1 MTASLDFQ
9 PPPDGDSETGTAQG
23 SDRAPTTR
31 RMWPVAFALVLS
43 VLWLGAAG
51 YVAWRDG
58 LLSGASPVSLV
69 DLATL
74 IEGLL
79 LPIAIAWLA
88 ALVFQR
94 TDPLLERR
102 LGVAKT
108 LDRALAPI
116 DHAERR
122 LDQLVRKIA
131 HDMDHVEAAVD
142 LAASRIDNLEGRFRK
157 EIAELF
163 SATADAEAKATTI
176 KDMLK
181 REHAA
186 LSEIDTALESRLGAI
201 EAAVTRFTDRIK
213 EAAEDAESKAL
224 SALDGIEQQALALRQ
239 AAQAAANEIEAA
251 EALLG
256 ERLALLD
263 GTSQEVAERL
273 DEVATGLRAAIE
285 DLSEKMSTL
294 EALDESLGG
303 RLAERHHRLA
313 ALAQSS
319 EEEARRIEAALAQN
333 SAALKKEAEGA
344 LAKSDAAAEALEAQ
358 AGRMADL
365 IGETL
370 ERAEKTF
377 ARIGEDLAR
386 TAETATSVST
396 TRAEE
401 VLARVNEAV
410 AAFEA
415 QLQAFDAKATE
426 AGTRLMERL
435 TAYREGF
442 AGEAETLEKR
452 AAEGVAELERLAQ
465 LLADQAEMVAAAA
478 GEAARN
484 MGEAGERMDERSA
497 NLGQVL
503 DEMRRR
509 IEEVGG
515 RLEAERK
522 ALAEASE
529 TSAGTVL
536 EAAERFRSQSDTLSR
551 QADAV
556 SERLLENTEALDAE
570 IARIDERGRGTV
582 EALDAAVT
590 RLRDEGK
597 DLMEVL
603 ERSSESLGQA
613 ATAFGGERERILA
626 DTNTAA
632 ERLSEAA
639 EVVAE
644 KAATMRQA
652 GDSTRTEIDT
662 VAQHFAHAA
671 ERLKDAT
678 EAAKRSVTES
688 SEDFENRLASA
699 IAKGLR
705 EVGQSMDTL
714 NSMFGAEVSELE
726 DRITRTLEST
736 VAALREAASEAGAES
751 ERMAARLAEQS
762 DKLVHRATSFLNKSE
777 EIERRIL
784 ANSRDAF
791 VRTSSL
797 LIESLQSAAVDID
810 KILETEVP
818 DDVWQRYLAGDRSI
832 FSRRTVRLAD
842 RKTRGRI
849 RDMFEH
855 DREFRDTV
863 LKYFRD
869 FEALMEQV
877 MSRDTHSTLSVT
889 LISSE
894 MGKLYV
900 LLAQSLKKLR

>member
-1 MTASLDFQ
+1 MTVSLDFQ
-9 PPPDGDSETGTAQG
+9 PPPDRDSETGTAPHSG
-23 SDRAPTTR
+23 RAPTTR
-31 RMWPVAFALVLS
+31 RMWPVAFALALS
-43 VLWLGAAG
+43 FLWLGAAG

-58 LLSGASPVSLV
+58 LFSGVKAISLV

-122 LDQLVRKIA
+122 LDQLVRKIE
-131 HDMDHVEAAVD
+131 HDMDHVAAAVD
-142 LAASRIDNLEGRFRK
+142 LAASRIDNLEERFQK

-163 SATADAEAKATTI
+163 SATADAEAKATTV
-176 KDMLK
+176 KEMLR
-181 REHAA
+181 REHDA
-186 LSEIDTALESRLGAI
+186 LAEVDSALEGRLGAI
-201 EAAVTRFTDRIK
+201 EAAIARFTDEISK
-213 EAAEDAESKAL
+213 ASEDAEGKAV
-224 SALDGIEQQALALRQ
+224 SALEGIEQQALALRQ
-239 AAQAAANEIEAA
+239 AAQAAATEIESA

-263 GTSQEVAERL
+263 GTSQDVAGRLEEVEAG
-273 DEVATGLRAAIE
+273 VRAAIG
-285 DLSEKMSTL
+285 DLGEKLSAL
-294 EALDESLGG
+294 EALDEALGG
-303 RLAERHHRLA
+303 RLAERHHRLST
-313 ALAQSS
+313 LARSS
-319 EEEARRIEAALAQN
+319 EEEAQRIEAVLAQN
-333 SAALKKEAEGA
+333 AATLKKEAESA
-344 LAKSDAAAEALEAQ
+344 LAKSDAAAEAFEGQ
-358 AGRMADL
+358 ARKMADL

-370 ERAEKTF
+370 QKADETF
-377 ARIGEDLAR
+377 ARIGQDLSR
-386 TAETATSVST
+386 TAETATSLSASG
-396 TRAEE
+396 AEE
-401 VLARVNEAV
+401 VLARVDEAV
-410 AAFEA
+410 ATFDA
-415 QLQAFDAKATE
+415 QLQAFDAKASET
-426 AGTRLMERL
+426 GMRLMEHL
-435 TAYREGF
+435 TAFREGF
-442 AGEAETLEKR
+442 AGETRTLEER
-452 AAEGVAELERLAQ
+452 AAQGVAELDRLART
-465 LLADQAEMVAAAA
+465 LADQAEMVAAAA

-515 RLEAERK
+515 RLETERK

-529 TSAGTVL
+529 ASAGTVL
-536 EAAERFRSQSDTLSR
+536 EAAERFRTQTDALNQ
-551 QADAV
+551 QADTV

-597 DLMEVL
+597 GLMDIL

-639 EVVAE
+639 QVVAE
-644 KAATMRQA
+644 KAATMRLA
-652 GDSTRTEIDT
+652 GDSTKSELDA
-662 VAQHFAHAA
+662 VAQHFTHAA
-671 ERLKDAT
+671 ERLKGAT
-678 EAAKRSVTES
+678 EAAKQSVSES
-688 SEDFENRLASA
+688 GEAFESQLAAA
-699 IAKGLR
+699 ISKGLR

-714 NSMFGAEVSELE
+714 NTMFGAEVNELE
-726 DRITRTLEST
+726 DRITKTLEST
-736 VAALREAASEAGAES
+736 VAALRVAASEAGVES

-877 MSRDTHSTLSVT
+877 MTRDTHSTLSVT

>member
-1 MTASLDFQ
+1 
-9 PPPDGDSETGTAQG
+9 
-23 SDRAPTTR
+23 
-31 RMWPVAFALVLS
+31 
-43 VLWLGAAG
+43 
-51 YVAWRDG
+51 
-58 LLSGASPVSLV
+58 
-69 DLATL
+69 
-74 IEGLL
+74 
-79 LPIAIAWLA
+79 
-88 ALVFQR
+88 
-94 TDPLLERR
+94 
-102 LGVAKT
+102 
-108 LDRALAPI
+108 
-116 DHAERR
+116 
-122 LDQLVRKIA
+122 
-131 HDMDHVEAAVD
+131 
-142 LAASRIDNLEGRFRK
+142 
-157 EIAELF
+157 
-163 SATADAEAKATTI
+163 
-176 KDMLK
+176 
-181 REHAA
+181 
-186 LSEIDTALESRLGAI
+186 
-201 EAAVTRFTDRIK
+201 
-213 EAAEDAESKAL
+213 
-224 SALDGIEQQALALRQ
+224 
-239 AAQAAANEIEAA
+239 
-251 EALLG
+251 
-256 ERLALLD
+256 
-263 GTSQEVAERL
+263 
-273 DEVATGLRAAIE
+273 
-285 DLSEKMSTL
+285 
-294 EALDESLGG
+294 
-303 RLAERHHRLA
+303 
-313 ALAQSS
+313 
-319 EEEARRIEAALAQN
+319 
-333 SAALKKEAEGA
+333 
-344 LAKSDAAAEALEAQ
+344 
-358 AGRMADL
+358 MADL

-370 ERAEKTF
+370 QKADETF
-377 ARIGEDLAR
+377 ARIGQDLSR
-386 TAETATSVST
+386 TAETATSLSASG
-396 TRAEE
+396 AEE
-401 VLARVNEAV
+401 VLARVDEAV
-410 AAFEA
+410 AAFDA
-415 QLQAFDAKATE
+415 QLQAFDAKASET
-426 AGTRLMERL
+426 GMRLMEHL
-435 TAYREGF
+435 TAFREGF
-442 AGEAETLEKR
+442 AGETRTLEER
-452 AAEGVAELERLAQ
+452 AAQGVAELDRLART
-465 LLADQAEMVAAAA
+465 LADQAEMVAAAA

-515 RLEAERK
+515 RLETERK

-529 TSAGTVL
+529 ASAGTVL
-536 EAAERFRSQSDTLSR
+536 EAAERFRTQTDALNQ
-551 QADAV
+551 QADTV

-597 DLMEVL
+597 GLMDIL

-639 EVVAE
+639 QVVAE
-644 KAATMRQA
+644 KAATMRLA
-652 GDSTRTEIDT
+652 GDSTKSELDA
-662 VAQHFAHAA
+662 VAQHFTHAA
-671 ERLKDAT
+671 ERLKGAT
-678 EAAKRSVTES
+678 EAAKQSVSES
-688 SEDFENRLASA
+688 GEAFESQLAAA
-699 IAKGLR
+699 ISKGLR

-714 NSMFGAEVSELE
+714 NTMFGAEVNELE
-726 DRITRTLEST
+726 DRITKTLEST
-736 VAALREAASEAGAES
+736 VAALRVAASEAGVES

-877 MSRDTHSTLSVT
+877 MTRDTHSTLSVT